1 MGIFYFILKVMNT
14 VKKVHGGK
22 YTLKNDPKIRP
33 KLFYPAPQI
42 RVVFT
47 RHHTVGSVM
56 QRKPAESQKTRV

>member
-1 MGIFYFILKVMNT
+1 MFYSILKMMNI

-22 YTLKNDPKIRP
+22 YTLKNDQRIRP
-33 KLFYPAPQI
+33 TLFYPAPQL

-47 RHHTVGSVM
+47 RHHTAGSVM